1 MVTFYTRM
9 RRYLIHDTFN
19 IYEFSATTWE
29 HPIHKHT
36 YMEIIFILEG
46 RGKHQLNGRTY
57 EYRAGDIFYLGPED
71 FHSFD
76 IVKETRFCYIRFSE
90 TFLRFEGTDAG
101 KDWRAIVKTFLAS
114 SGQKVAS
121 DKREKSRLWDLFN
134 ILRNEYHHRHERFYP
149 IIRDNIMRAIVTIIS
164 RNVSRPTVRLSKS
177 RSSSLEDIILY
188 IRDSIH
194 QPELLRMDR
203 LCDKFNYAP
212 NYLSIFF
219 KKQTGEPIKQ
229 FITRHR
235 LSMVE
240 GSLLYGKESIAHIA
254 DAYGFAD
261 ESHLCKQF
269 RRHYGMSP
277 GEFRRDGKPNAR

>member
-1 MVTFYTRM
+1 M

-19 IYEFSATTWE
+19 VYEFSASSWE

-36 YMEIIFILEG
+36 YVEIIFILEG
-46 RGKHQLNGRTY
+46 SGKHQLNGRTFD
-57 EYRAGDIFYLGPED
+57 YRAGDIFYLGPED
-71 FHSFD
+71 FHAFE
-76 IVKETRFCYIRFSE
+76 IAKKTRFCYIRFSE
-90 TFLRFEGTDAG
+90 VYLRFEGVDAG
-101 KDWRAIVKTFLAS
+101 KEWRGIVKAFLS
-114 SGQKVAS
+114 SLGQKVTS
-121 DKREKSRLWDLFN
+121 DKREKSRLWDLLN
-134 ILRNEYHHRHERFYP
+134 ILRHEYHHRHELYFP
-149 IIRDNIMRAIVTIIS
+149 IIRDNIMRAMVTMIS
-164 RNVSRPTVRLSKS
+164 RHISRPTIRPSKS
-177 RSSSLEDIILY
+177 RNSSLEDIILY
-188 IRDSIH
+188 IQDSID

-235 LSMVE
+235 LSRVE
-240 GSLLYGKESIAHIA
+240 GSLLYGKESIGDIA

-269 RRHYGMSP
+269 RRYYGMSP
-277 GEFRRDGKPNAR
+277 GEFRREGKPISR